1 MKFHL
6 DPGDLHPTIKGN
18 CLHYIASLPDD
29 KPFVVEVKKPK
40 RTNPQNDRFHAM
52 CGELGD
58 EIGYTL
64 DEMKRLVKNEL
75 GRYQVIDGPCGKIKR
90 LESSADWDKDEMS
103 AAIELLIRWG
113 AEVGHR
119 WRVQ

>member
-1 MKFHL
+1 MKTIPL
-6 DPGDLHPTIKGN
+6 YPGAWHQCTTAAIAAIRELTPTQTYVVTIK
-18 CLHYIASLPDD
+18 
-29 KPFVVEVKKPK
+29 K
-40 RTNPQNDRFHAM
+40 RQRTTDQNNKFHAM

-75 GRYQVIDGPCGKIKR
+75 GRFTIIDGPCGKIKR
-90 LESSADWDKDEMS
+90 LQSSADWDKDEMS
-103 AAIELLIRWG
+103 EAIELLHRWA

-119 WRVQ
+119 WRVE